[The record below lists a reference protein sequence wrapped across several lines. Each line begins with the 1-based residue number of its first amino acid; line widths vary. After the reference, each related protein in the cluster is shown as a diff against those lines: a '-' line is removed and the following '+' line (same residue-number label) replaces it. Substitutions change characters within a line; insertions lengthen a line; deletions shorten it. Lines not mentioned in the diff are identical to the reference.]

1 MDQALTGFTN
11 IQHLDPEII
20 VDLRYATTNNFTHQ
34 VIYDFTTA
42 IVRTGTATNSP
53 RQAPWLNNK
62 VIGSKSGMLIGPS
75 APSAVYL
82 KCILIQNLLPSLI
95 LISATK
101 KASP

>member
-11 IQHLDPEII
+11 IQHLDSEII

-42 IVRTGTATNSP
+42 IVRTGTAHKL
-53 RQAPWLNNK
+53 AK
-62 VIGSKSGMLIGPS
+62 VIDSKSGMLIGPS